1 MCLRKLSKPEGVTL
15 TPFRVACVGFAVEGA
30 GGGDARVEVG
40 EDVVVEG
47 G

>member
-1 MCLRKLSKPEGVTL
+1 MCLRKLSEPGGVTL
-15 TPFRVACVGFAVEGA
+15 TPFRVAGVGFAVEGA
-30 GGGDARVEVG
+30 GGGDARAEVG

>member
-1 MCLRKLSKPEGVTL
+1 MCLRKLSESGGIAL
-15 TPFRVACVGFAVEGA
+15 TPFRVASVGFAVEGA